1 MAVCDMLLA
10 EGKEKKSFPSA
21 IGAGWR
27 RPSDVLRK
35 PPEIPAPPVSGAEPG
50 FPGGPVF
57 PADPRLGPVFYPVSK
72 NRALPDSAGFAGR
85 PVFSAGARFRPGFPR
100 FSPGFFPGF

>member
-1 MAVCDMLLA
+1 MPVLCMCVVVHIAA
-10 EGKEKKSFPSA
+10 TGK
-21 IGAGWR
+21 
-27 RPSDVLRK
+27 L
-35 PPEIPAPPVSGAEPG
+35 PEIPGSPVSGAEPG

-57 PADPRLGPVFYPVSK
+57 PADPRLGPVFFPVSK
-72 NRALPDSAGFAGR
+72 NRALPDSAGFAGH

>member
-1 MAVCDMLLA
+1 MRAV
-10 EGKEKKSFPSA
+10 SQ
-21 IGAGWR
+21 GAGRPASVSEKFWR
-27 RPSDVLRK
+27 AAKLRDV
-35 PPEIPAPPVSGAEPG
+35 PGPPVSGAEPG

-72 NRALPDSAGFAGR
+72 NRALPDSAGFAGH

-100 FSPGFFPGF
+100 FPPGFPPGF